1 MATSTTNGSPS
12 WLPKL
17 LSIVRIAIGF
27 LFIQHG
33 LEKIWGVAGG
43 RPDFDFSKIHAY
55 AGPIETI
62 GGALLIAGLFTR
74 STAFILCGEMA
85 VAYFHSWFSLSARG
99 FLPIINGGEEA
110 TLNCFLFL
118 WLMTAGAGAWS
129 LDALIEKRRKKVD
142 ADFGA
147 ADASI
152 APGRS
157 AATSG

>member
-1 MATSTTNGSPS
+1 VR
-12 WLPKL
+12 
-17 LSIVRIAIGF
+17 SIVRIAIGF

-33 LEKIWGVAGG
+33 LEKIWGFAGG
-43 RPDFDFSKIHAY
+43 RPDFNFAKIHAW

-62 GGALLIAGLFTR
+62 GGALLIVGLFTR
-74 STAFILCGEMA
+74 LTSFILCGEMA
-85 VAYFHSWFSLSARG
+85 VAYFHSWFSLSAKG

-129 LDALIEKRRKKVD
+129 LDALIEKRRKRAP

-147 ADASI
+147 AN
-152 APGRS
+152 AP
-157 AATSG
+157 AAAG